1 MNTFLRP
8 ALRLLALSLLGACAA
23 VGLSSC
29 TTMDDPA
36 EDTTV
41 YPTPAEK
48 NQQMQEHMSQMTR
61 SFL

>member
-1 MNTFLRP
+1 MKTILLSVLRP
-8 ALRLLALSLLGACAA
+8 LRLLLLGACAA

-29 TTMDDPA
+29 ATTDSE
-36 EDTTV
+36 EDTIV

-48 NQQMQEHMSQMTR
+48 NQRMQESMSQMTR

>member
-1 MNTFLRP
+1 MKTIPLSALRP
-8 ALRLLALSLLGACAA
+8 LRLLLLGACAA

-29 TTMDDPA
+29 TTTDPA
-36 EDTTV
+36 EDTIV

-48 NQQMQEHMSQMTR
+48 NQRMQESMSQMTR

>member
-1 MNTFLRP
+1 MRPFL
-8 ALRLLALSLLGACAA
+8 LSLMGVFALL
-23 VGLSSC
+23 GLSSC
-29 TTMDDPA
+29 TTT
-36 EDTTV
+36 EDTTQDTRI